1 MFLFT
6 DSQITN
12 ERFLVYMNDLLS
24 SGDIPDLFSL
34 EDTDDI
40 VSTISPKVKAS
51 GLTPDRG
58 NCWDFFINNVKK
70 NLHVVLSFSPMSD
83 DFRIRARR
91 FPALV
96 NCTSIDW
103 FQPWPKDALYRV
115 GQQFLSGIDMQD
127 ELRKGV
133 ESFMPFSFD
142 SVNEAAGR
150 FLDTD
155 RRYCYTTPKSYLEL
169 LKLYVALLREKRQES
184 QTAIERLSN
193 GLDKLNSTAEIVG
206 NLEEDLKIRLD
217 AAEIEKEKA
226 EGMAETVAKEKSI
239 VEWRRVRPG
248 RRPQNVRLYKKKFR
262 RFKKMRK
269 KI

>member
-1 MFLFT
+1 
-6 DSQITN
+6 
-12 ERFLVYMNDLLS
+12 MNDLLS
-24 SGDIPDLFSL
+24 SGDIQFVSL

-40 VSTISPKVKAS
+40 VSTITPKVKAS

-115 GQQFLSGIDMQD
+115 GQQFLSAIDMQD

-169 LKLYVALLREKRQES
+169 LKLYVALLRDKRHES

-206 NLEEDLKIRLD
+206 NLEDDLKIRLD

-226 EGMAETVAKEKSI
+226 EGMAETVAKEKGI
-239 VEWRRVRPG
+239 VEVEEGKAR

-262 RFKKMRK
+262 KFKKMRK